1 MVLWVLVCSFSY
13 SSDEVKLTSPNHT
26 TVHDD
31 HYAEV
36 PLQFVFPFYGEEFET
51 SYMFTNGVVGFR
63 NPTDSQVES
72 HWCCNGRDLQTMAEN
87 EQNISRYGYA
97 IAPLWTDLID
107 LGAENSGLFTEGDAS
122 QQTYRWKN
130 LAEYYNA
137 SRLNSFELQIKQDGS
152 YTVDYTAVNIQN
164 HAITIGESGDLST
177 QSSYEGT
184 QNYYYPS
191 GYQGVPQGYGN
202 EQNSINVLNTLC
214 SANPLYD
221 PQCSG
226 YAEAY
231 AQQLY
236 ITECN
241 QNTLYDSGC
250 SGYEEAYFL
259 DQCTTDATYSRDC
272 NGYEEAYLE
281 QQCMYDPQY
290 DTTCAGYVNMEE
302 QEPSFVTSM
311 VDDGSIIQGDNPVNE
326 VLEQPDIITDFAN
339 TSGYEIEGMPSASAQ
354 LFEMPQVFE
363 PEVLQVEPEPI
374 EAPVQEMQ
382 QELEREIAV
391 VEPQPSELEQGEMEE
406 SDVGEEPI
414 EEVVQR
420 ERELEEREEQSEER
434 EEPREELEVVEEREE
449 SVEEQDDGQ
458 QEQPIEKTVA
468 NKQAPKK
475 IEKKQVITKND
486 KLKTLVSKRA
496 VALAKKVESAVT
508 LEQQIVVQQQLM
520 SLISFVPD
528 FNYAEQKM
536 KDLASF
542 YPSKDNVDNAFARW
556 FVNDKNFIKLEDL
569 QYPQRNTQWQR

>member
-1 MVLWVLVCSFSY
+1 MSESVKVGLLAVLLLSLCSY
-13 SSDEVKLTSPNHT
+13 SYCNEVKLTSPNHT
-26 TVHDD
+26 TVFDD

-107 LGAENSGLFTEGDAS
+107 LGAENSGLFQEGDAS

-137 SRLNSFELQIKQDGS
+137 SRLNSFELQIKPDGS
-152 YTVDYTAVNIQN
+152 YTVDYTAVDIQN
-164 HAITIGESGDLST
+164 HAIAIGESGDLST
-177 QSSYEGT
+177 GSYEGI
-184 QNYYYPS
+184 QNYYYSS
-191 GYQGVPQGYGN
+191 GYTGVPDSYGN

-214 SANPLYD
+214 AANALYD

-236 ITECN
+236 TQAC
-241 QNTLYDSGC
+241 
-250 SGYEEAYFL
+250 AA
-259 DQCTTDATYSRDC
+259 DATYDRDC

-290 DTTCAGYVNMEE
+290 DETCAGYV
-302 QEPSFVTSM
+302 EPEPEPEV
-311 VDDGSIIQGDNPVNE
+311 VLIEE
-326 VLEQPDIITDFAN
+326 VLEQPDLTTDFTSA
-339 TSGYEIEGMPSASAQ
+339 SGYEIEGIPSFTMPTY
-354 LFEMPQVFE
+354 EEPQVFE
-363 PEVLQVEPEPI
+363 PEIIQVEPEPI
-374 EAPVQEMQ
+374 EAPVEMQ

-391 VEPQPSELEQGEMEE
+391 VEPQPSEPEQMEVLEPE
-406 SDVGEEPI
+406 VGEEPI
-414 EEVVQR
+414 EEIV
-420 ERELEEREEQSEER
+420 EAEQESEER
-434 EEPREELEVVEEREE
+434 EEPREEREEPEELEIVEEREE
-449 SVEEQDDGQ
+449 PVDEQEDRAE
-458 QEQPIEKTVA
+458 EQPIEATVA

-475 IEKKQVITKND
+475 IEKKQVLTKND
-486 KLKTLVSKRA
+486 KLKALVSKRA
-496 VALAKKVESAVT
+496 VALTKRVENAVT
-508 LEQQIVVQQQLM
+508 LEQQVVVQQQLL

-528 FNYAEQKM
+528 FNYAEQEM

-556 FVNDKNFIKLEDL
+556 FINDKNFIRLEDL

>member
-1 MVLWVLVCSFSY
+1 MRY
-13 SSDEVKLTSPNHT
+13 KLTSPNHT

-36 PLQFVFPFYGEEFET
+36 PLQFVFPFYGEEFQT

-72 HWCCNGRDLQTMAEN
+72 HWCCNGRDLQTMADN
-87 EQNISRYGYA
+87 GTDISRYGYA

-107 LGAENSGLFTEGDAS
+107 LQQGNSGLFQEGDTS

-130 LAEYYNA
+130 LAEYYDIT
-137 SRLNSFELQIKQDGS
+137 RLNSFELQIKQDGS

-177 QSSYEGT
+177 GSYEGT
-184 QNYYYPS
+184 QNYYYPT
-191 GYQGVPQGYGN
+191 GYQGVPQEYGN

-214 SANPLYD
+214 AANALYD

-236 ITECN
+236 TQAC
-241 QNTLYDSGC
+241 
-250 SGYEEAYFL
+250 AA
-259 DQCTTDATYSRDC
+259 DATYDRDC

-290 DTTCAGYVNMEE
+290 DTTCNGYVNMEE

-339 TSGYEIEGMPSASAQ
+339 TSGYEIEGMPSASAP

-406 SDVGEEPI
+406 SGVGEEPI
-414 EEVVQR
+414 SEIVQR
-420 ERELEEREEQSEER
+420 EREPEEREEQSEER

-449 SVEEQDDGQ
+449 PVDEQEDRAE
-458 QEQPIEKTVA
+458 EQPIEATVA

>member
-1 MVLWVLVCSFSY
+1 MLAVLLLSLCSY
-13 SSDEVKLTSPNHT
+13 SYCNEVKLTSPNHT
-26 TVHDD
+26 TVFDD

-107 LGAENSGLFTEGDAS
+107 LGAENSGLFQEGDAS

-137 SRLNSFELQIKQDGS
+137 SRLNSFELQIKPDGS
-152 YTVDYTAVNIQN
+152 YTVDYTAVDIQN
-164 HAITIGESGDLST
+164 HAIAIGESGDLST
-177 QSSYEGT
+177 GSYEGI
-184 QNYYYPS
+184 QNYYYSS
-191 GYQGVPQGYGN
+191 GYTGVPDSYGN

-214 SANPLYD
+214 AANALYD

-236 ITECN
+236 TQAC
-241 QNTLYDSGC
+241 
-250 SGYEEAYFL
+250 AA
-259 DQCTTDATYSRDC
+259 DATYDRDC

-290 DTTCAGYVNMEE
+290 DETCAGYV
-302 QEPSFVTSM
+302 EPEPEPEV
-311 VDDGSIIQGDNPVNE
+311 VLIEE
-326 VLEQPDIITDFAN
+326 VLEQPDLTTDFTSA
-339 TSGYEIEGMPSASAQ
+339 SGYEIEGIPSFTMPTY
-354 LFEMPQVFE
+354 EEPQVFE
-363 PEVLQVEPEPI
+363 PEIIQVEPEPI
-374 EAPVQEMQ
+374 EAPVEMQ

-391 VEPQPSELEQGEMEE
+391 VEPQPSEPEQMEVLEPE
-406 SDVGEEPI
+406 VGEEPI
-414 EEVVQR
+414 EEIV
-420 ERELEEREEQSEER
+420 EAEQESEER
-434 EEPREELEVVEEREE
+434 EEPREEREEPEELEIVEEREE
-449 SVEEQDDGQ
+449 PVDEQEDRAE
-458 QEQPIEKTVA
+458 EQPIEATVA

-475 IEKKQVITKND
+475 IEKKQVLTKND
-486 KLKTLVSKRA
+486 KLKALVSKRA
-496 VALAKKVESAVT
+496 VALTKRVENAVT
-508 LEQQIVVQQQLM
+508 LEQQVVVQQQLL

-528 FNYAEQKM
+528 FNYAEQEM

-556 FVNDKNFIKLEDL
+556 FINDKNFIRLEDL

>member
-1 MVLWVLVCSFSY
+1 MLAVLLLSLCSY
-13 SSDEVKLTSPNHT
+13 SYCNEVKLTSPNHT

-107 LGAENSGLFTEGDAS
+107 LGAENSGLFTEGDTS

-164 HAITIGESGDLST
+164 HAIAIGESGDLST
-177 QSSYEGT
+177 GSYEGI

-191 GYQGVPQGYGN
+191 GYQGVPESYGN

-214 SANPLYD
+214 AANALYD

-290 DTTCAGYVNMEE
+290 DTTCAGYV
-302 QEPSFVTSM
+302 EPEPEPEV
-311 VDDGSIIQGDNPVNE
+311 VLIEE
-326 VLEQPDIITDFAN
+326 VLEQPDLTTDFTSA
-339 TSGYEIEGMPSASAQ
+339 SGYEIEGIPSFTMPTY
-354 LFEMPQVFE
+354 EEPQVFE
-363 PEVLQVEPEPI
+363 PEIIQIEPEPI
-374 EAPVQEMQ
+374 EAPVEMQ

-391 VEPQPSELEQGEMEE
+391 VEPQPSEPEQMEVLEPE
-406 SDVGEEPI
+406 VGEEPI
-414 EEVVQR
+414 EEIV
-420 ERELEEREEQSEER
+420 EAEQESEER
-434 EEPREELEVVEEREE
+434 EEPREEREEPEELEIVEEREE
-449 SVEEQDDGQ
+449 PVDEQEDRAE
-458 QEQPIEKTVA
+458 EQPIEATVA

-475 IEKKQVITKND
+475 VEKKQVSTKND
-486 KLKTLVSKRA
+486 KLKALVSKRA
-496 VALAKKVESAVT
+496 VALTKKVESAVT
-508 LEQQIVVQQQLM
+508 LEQQVVVQQQLL

-528 FNYAEQKM
+528 FNYAEQEM

-542 YPSKDNVDNAFARW
+542 YPPQENVDNAFARW

>member
-1 MVLWVLVCSFSY
+1 MQ
-13 SSDEVKLTSPNHT
+13 K
-26 TVHDD
+26 TV
-31 HYAEV
+31 
-36 PLQFVFPFYGEEFET
+36 
-51 SYMFTNGVVGFR
+51 
-63 NPTDSQVES
+63 
-72 HWCCNGRDLQTMAEN
+72 
-87 EQNISRYGYA
+87 GY
-97 IAPLWTDLID
+97 
-107 LGAENSGLFTEGDAS
+107 FTEGDAS

-164 HAITIGESGDLST
+164 HAIAIGESGDLST
-177 QSSYEGT
+177 GSYEGT
-184 QNYYYPS
+184 QNYYYPT
-191 GYQGVPQGYGN
+191 GYQGVPESYGN

-214 SANPLYD
+214 AANALYD

-339 TSGYEIEGMPSASAQ
+339 TSGYEIEGMPSASAP

-406 SDVGEEPI
+406 PSVGEEPI

-420 ERELEEREEQSEER
+420 EREPEEREEQSEER

-475 IEKKQVITKND
+475 VEKKQVITKND

>member
-13 SSDEVKLTSPNHT
+13 SSDEVQLTSPNHT

-107 LGAENSGLFTEGDAS
+107 LQQGNSGLFTEGDAS

-202 EQNSINVLNTLC
+202 EQNSINVFNTLC

-290 DTTCAGYVNMEE
+290 DETCAGYVEPEPEPEVVLIEE
-302 QEPSFVTSM
+302 A
-311 VDDGSIIQGDNPVNE
+311 
-326 VLEQPDIITDFAN
+326 LEQPDLTTDFTSA
-339 TSGYEIEGMPSASAQ
+339 SGYEIEGIPSFTMPTY
-354 LFEMPQVFE
+354 EEPQVFE
-363 PEVLQVEPEPI
+363 PEIIQVEPEPI

-406 SDVGEEPI
+406 SGVGEEPI
-414 EEVVQR
+414 SEIVQR
-420 ERELEEREEQSEER
+420 EREPEEREEQSEER
-434 EEPREELEVVEEREE
+434 EEPREELEVVEEREKP
-449 SVEEQDDGQ
+449 VNEQDDRE
-458 QEQPIEKTVA
+458 QEQQIEATVV

>member
-1 MVLWVLVCSFSY
+1 
-13 SSDEVKLTSPNHT
+13 
-26 TVHDD
+26 
-31 HYAEV
+31 
-36 PLQFVFPFYGEEFET
+36 
-51 SYMFTNGVVGFR
+51 MFTNGVVGFR

-107 LGAENSGLFTEGDAS
+107 LQQGNSGLFTEGDAS

-177 QSSYEGT
+177 GSYEGT

-214 SANPLYD
+214 AANPLYD

-290 DTTCAGYVNMEE
+290 DTTCNGYVNMEE

-339 TSGYEIEGMPSASAQ
+339 TSGYEIEGMPSASAPV
-354 LFEMPQVFE
+354 FEMPQVFE
-363 PEVLQVEPEPI
+363 PEVLQAEPEPI

-406 SDVGEEPI
+406 SGVGEEPI
-414 EEVVQR
+414 SEIVQR
-420 ERELEEREEQSEER
+420 EREPEEREEQSEER

-449 SVEEQDDGQ
+449 PVDEQDDRE

>member
-1 MVLWVLVCSFSY
+1 MLAVLLLSLCSY
-13 SSDEVKLTSPNHT
+13 SYCNEVKLTSPNHT
-26 TVHDD
+26 TVFDD

-107 LGAENSGLFTEGDAS
+107 LGAENSGLFQEGDAS

-137 SRLNSFELQIKQDGS
+137 SRLNSFELQIKPDGS
-152 YTVDYTAVNIQN
+152 YTVDYTAVDIQN
-164 HAITIGESGDLST
+164 HAIAIGESGDLST
-177 QSSYEGT
+177 QGSYEGI
-184 QNYYYPS
+184 QNYYYSS
-191 GYQGVPQGYGN
+191 GYTGVPQEYGN
-202 EQNSINVLNTLC
+202 EQNSINILNTLC
-214 SANPLYD
+214 AANALYD

-236 ITECN
+236 TQACAN
-241 QNTLYDSGC
+241 
-250 SGYEEAYFL
+250 
-259 DQCTTDATYSRDC
+259 DATYDRDC

-339 TSGYEIEGMPSASAQ
+339 TSGYEIEGMPSASAP

-363 PEVLQVEPEPI
+363 PEVLQAEPEPI

-406 SDVGEEPI
+406 SGVGEEPI
-414 EEVVQR
+414 SEIVQR

-449 SVEEQDDGQ
+449 PVDEQDDRE
-458 QEQPIEKTVA
+458 QEQSIEKTVA